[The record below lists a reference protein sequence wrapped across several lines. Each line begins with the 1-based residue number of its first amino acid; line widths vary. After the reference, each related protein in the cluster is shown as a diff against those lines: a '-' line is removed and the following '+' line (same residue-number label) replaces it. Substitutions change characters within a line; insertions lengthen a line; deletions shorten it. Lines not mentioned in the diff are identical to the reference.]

1 MKTLSSYY
9 INRQTLKR
17 FIVKTFK
24 TTIMKQEPL
33 SVTKTQ
39 KAIEE
44 MRKGETITCDS
55 MDDYLKLVQN
65 EL

>member
-1 MKTLSSYY
+1 MKH
-9 INRQTLKR
+9 
-17 FIVKTFK
+17 
-24 TTIMKQEPL
+24 EPL

-39 KAIEE
+39 KAIER